1 MPLSKEEL
9 IHLELCFHEVNAYKG
24 SKTVDPD
31 YSGSLF
37 DGIENALITVAN
49 AYRIGEGVKKDKNEA
64 ITHLLMAMELG
75 SGEAAMQLSNIFTHD
90 DWWEKESYDFSP
102 EECVKTAKNLW
113 QIEVNNGS
121 SYAAWRLYQYS
132 KEGTEEARKWFSV
145 AIELAKK
152 SGEDVSEMEK
162 IYKHNETRDLR
173 NFDFLGM
180 PLVSLE
186 NYFRKD
192 PPGGE
197 WNYLNTTDPD
207 DIEWLK
213 SIHEKKKTEMRQIQQ
228 NILNRIK
235 EIKRPLN
242 PEEKKEIERLKEL
255 CSRDA

>member
-24 SKTVDPD
+24 AKTVDPD

-75 SGEAAMQLSNIFTHD
+75 SGDAANLLSNIFTHD
-90 DWWEKESYDFSP
+90 DWWEKKSYDFNP
-102 EECVKTAKNLW
+102 EECSKTAKNLW

-121 SYAAWRLYQYS
+121 SYAAWRLYQFS
-132 KEGTEEARKWFSV
+132 KEGTEEARKWFSI

-162 IYKHNETRDLR
+162 IYKDNETRKLKYDL
-173 NFDFLGM
+173 LGK
-180 PLVSLE
+180 PVASLE
-186 NYFRKD
+186 IYFRQD

-197 WNYLNTTDPD
+197 WNYWNDTDPHR
-207 DIEWLK
+207 IETKK
-213 SIHEKKKTEMRQIQQ
+213 SIHEKNKTEMRQIQQ

-255 CSRDA
+255 CSRDV